1 MDAFF
6 HLDTCRRYAREGET
20 GSKGSHFLIIRSD
33 KGELGKF
40 VVSNWEPQSTG
51 DDTCKNIT
59 IFIGD

>member
-6 HLDTCRRYAREGET
+6 TWILAEGMKGET
-20 GSKGSHFLIIRSD
+20 GSKGSHFLIIRLD